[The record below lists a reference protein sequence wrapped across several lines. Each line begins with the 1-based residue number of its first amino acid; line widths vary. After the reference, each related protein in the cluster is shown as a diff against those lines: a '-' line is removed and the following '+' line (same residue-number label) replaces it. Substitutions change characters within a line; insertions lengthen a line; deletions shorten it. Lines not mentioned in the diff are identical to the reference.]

1 MTILESM
8 TTQKFW
14 KKKTES
20 CLLPVSAKLLAEKA
34 KKQLKFSH
42 SFQWCTADDMQQS
55 TAWYLSIILVKSFC
69 CIMGKWRQILT
80 LKQVGD
86 SPSLFLNTI
95 NPLKSRPVFLFPLS
109 TNRRKKFV
117 LLSTKEFLFSFVN
130 EPPSSPVLLCTY
142 FFVHSVTL
150 HNVAR
155 CWLTGTDISVAC
167 EHTMISFVWWNSIY

>member
-1 MTILESM
+1 MTILESK

-34 KKQLKFSH
+34 KKKLKFSH

-69 CIMGKWRQILT
+69 CIMGKVKT
-80 LKQVGD
+80 NLKQIGD

-95 NPLKSRPVFLFPLS
+95 NPLKSRPVFLFLL
-109 TNRRKKFV
+109 TEEKIF
-117 LLSTKEFLFSFVN
+117 LLSTKEFLFFFCKWASFFHCFVVN
-130 EPPSSPVLLCTY
+130 LFLCAFCYIT
-142 FFVHSVTL
+142 
-150 HNVAR
+150 
-155 CWLTGTDISVAC
+155 
-167 EHTMISFVWWNSIY
+167 